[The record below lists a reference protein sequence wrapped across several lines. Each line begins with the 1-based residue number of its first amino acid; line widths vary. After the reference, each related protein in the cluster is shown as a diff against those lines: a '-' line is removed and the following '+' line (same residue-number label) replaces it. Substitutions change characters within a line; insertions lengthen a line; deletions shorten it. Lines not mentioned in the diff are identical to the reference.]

1 MSSTVFEKA
10 RTYLYRHARPLDLAR
25 FQYHFEQGSREAV
38 MQVLSC
44 YQNADGGLGHAVEAD
59 CWNPNS
65 TPLHTATACGII
77 GEIAYPDAA
86 HPVIQGIL
94 HYLSGG
100 QDFNGKTWNLL
111 VDSNNSYPHAPWWQT
126 GSESTCHT
134 DYNGT
139 AELAGFLLYY
149 AKPSSAAWQ
158 LGLRIA
164 REAIDALSDAPLQ
177 DMHTCA
183 CYIHMA
189 EWIQKAGAT
198 TFVDWQDLHQKLHE
212 AVRRLIVSDPA
223 RWNSYTCKPSH
234 FMNSEESEFFEEHR
248 KTAELECEF
257 LLNSQLDDGSWP
269 IPWQWDEYPEE
280 WAVSRNWWKGHVIV
294 ENLRYLKGLHRI

>member
-1 MSSTVFEKA
+1 MFSTVFEKA

-86 HPVIQGIL
+86 HPVQ
-94 HYLSGG
+94 
-100 QDFNGKTWNLL
+100 
-111 VDSNNSYPHAPWWQT
+111 
-126 GSESTCHT
+126 
-134 DYNGT
+134 
-139 AELAGFLLYY
+139 
-149 AKPSSAAWQ
+149 
-158 LGLRIA
+158 
-164 REAIDALSDAPLQ
+164 
-177 DMHTCA
+177 
-183 CYIHMA
+183 
-189 EWIQKAGAT
+189 
-198 TFVDWQDLHQKLHE
+198 
-212 AVRRLIVSDPA
+212 
-223 RWNSYTCKPSH
+223 
-234 FMNSEESEFFEEHR
+234 SEFFEEHR
-248 KTAELECEF
+248 KTAERECEF
-257 LLNSQLDDGSWP
+257 LLNSQLNDDSWP